1 MHSHNTSS
9 GQIGPDPMH
18 PFPIAGHK
26 RVGFL
31 KPLIR
36 NPLIQVGDYSYYDDP
51 DGPEYFEER
60 NVLYHFDFLGDRLVI
75 GKFCAIATGAHF
87 IMNGANHDMR
97 GFSTYPFGVMGGGWQ
112 DDFDLDGYRE
122 QSRGDT
128 IIGDD
133 VWIGRGATL
142 LPGITVGSG
151 AIIAA
156 GAVVSRDVPAY
167 GVVAGN
173 PAELVRQRFDDTI
186 IDRLM
191 AISWWDWPAE
201 VISRHRKAIQGSD
214 IEALEEVASSLS
226 QIFDR

>member
-1 MHSHNTSS
+1 MHSHDYSS
-9 GQIGPDPMH
+9 GQIGPDPMN

-31 KPLIR
+31 KPLIS
-36 NPLIQVGDYSYYDDP
+36 NPLIEVGDYSYYDDP
-51 DGPEYFEER
+51 DGPEHFEER
-60 NVLYHFDFLGDRLVI
+60 NVLYHFDFLGDRLII
-75 GKFCAIATGAHF
+75 GKFCAIATGARF

-112 DDFDLDGYRE
+112 EDFDLGGYRE

-133 VWIGRGATL
+133 VWIGRGATI
-142 LPGITVGSG
+142 LPGVSIGSG
-151 AIIAA
+151 AIIAT

-167 GVVAGN
+167 GIVAGN
-173 PAELVRQRFDDTI
+173 PAELIRMRFSDEI

-191 AISWWDWPAE
+191 ALSWWDWPPE
-201 VISRHRKAIQGSD
+201 LISQFRSAIQGCD
-214 IEALEEVASSLS
+214 IEALEEAAIRLS
-226 QIFDR
+226 PHND